1 MRIRT
6 LVLRSLVLAGAALAA
21 AAADVTPVG
30 AQPLATAWGNNGY
43 VSFNGLYEV
52 STRDTTIA
60 TTQTINAETAT
71 ITATQSVGKR
81 PLFDVTAG
89 GRLYKNLGAGFGVTY
104 GMNNKDARVGGSIPH
119 PFYFNQPRTLSGTT
133 SLDRTD
139 LMVHIAAMALL
150 PFSPRVQATVFG
162 GPTWFQVKPQVI
174 KEIGITETYPYDT
187 VSLSTVT
194 RDRKTVSQWGY
205 HAGADLSYFF
215 STYVGLQGMVRY
227 STANASLDNN
237 GLRSDLKLG
246 GLHAGVGLRVRY

>member
-6 LVLRSLVLAGAALAA
+6 LVLRTLFAGATLAA
-21 AAADVTPVG
+21 AAATASPAG
-30 AQPLATAWGNNGY
+30 AQPLASAWGNNGY
-43 VSFNGLYEV
+43 FSFNGLYEV
-52 STRDTTIA
+52 STQDATIA
-60 TTQTINAETAT
+60 TAQTINAETAT

-119 PFYFNQPRTLSGTT
+119 PFYFNQPRTLNGTT

-150 PFSPRVQATVFG
+150 PISPKVQATVFG

-174 KEIGITETYPYDT
+174 KEITVTDTYPYDT
-187 VSLSTVT
+187 VSLSNVT
-194 RDRKTVSQWGY
+194 RDRKTTSQWGY
-205 HAGADLSYFF
+205 HAGVDLSCFF
-215 STYVGLQGMVRY
+215 SHYVGIQGMVRY
-227 STANASLDNN
+227 SSANASIDNN
-237 GLRSDLKLG
+237 GVRSDLKLG

>member
-1 MRIRT
+1 MTPSTSPGSPSQSFSLTKNLEPAPVTATTQAVWSSGLEGT
-6 LVLRSLVLAGAALAA
+6 LRVRLAGQLHAELSV
-21 AAADVTPVG
+21 DHTRS
-30 AQPLATAWGNNGY
+30 QPLAT
-43 VSFNGLYEV
+43 V
-52 STRDTTIA
+52 D
-60 TTQTINAETAT
+60 AE
-71 ITATQSVGKR
+71 
-81 PLFDVTAG
+81 
-89 GRLYKNLGAGFGVTY
+89 
-104 GMNNKDARVGGSIPH
+104 IPH